1 MTYNLRELGIN
12 SEYRAAEFEHELGI
26 RFSDFTSEQIDT
38 WQRQTIC
45 LNQYAY
51 TRTYSSAA
59 RAAGVTVYT
68 IEAWERDNELGF
80 VRRKE
85 MADREFCDGLE
96 ELLLERARMPESPPS
111 LLSAVLRAQ
120 MPEKYR
126 GSRYERDP
134 DDGPGYESSGPD
146 TYHKLIA
153 DIVRQLQQ
161 REDPIDG
168 EESGDK
174 TPVGAGFKP
183 APDHSDHAP
192 ESAALEPASGPSDHA
207 SESAGLKPATGPSGR
222 TPVAAG
228 LKPAPG
234 PSDHASESAGLKPAT
249 GPSGHTPVTAG
260 INSTPDHADQSPVG
274 EGSKPDPGPSGE
286 DSPTGDKPRHP
297 APITRNSSNLNRR
310 QRRELQRRIKRN
322 GQNSHR
328 PRAPN

>member
-1 MTYNLRELGIN
+1 
-12 SEYRAAEFEHELGI
+12 
-26 RFSDFTSEQIDT
+26 
-38 WQRQTIC
+38 
-45 LNQYAY
+45 
-51 TRTYSSAA
+51 
-59 RAAGVTVYT
+59 
-68 IEAWERDNELGF
+68 
-80 VRRKE
+80 
-85 MADREFCDGLE
+85 
-96 ELLLERARMPESPPS
+96 
-111 LLSAVLRAQ
+111 

-161 REDPIDG
+161 REDSHRRRRIRR
-168 EESGDK
+168 DK
-174 TPVGAGFKP
+174 TPVGAALEP
-183 APDHSDHAP
+183 APGPSDHAS
-192 ESAALEPASGPSDHA
+192 ESAALEPAPGPSDHA

-234 PSDHASESAGLKPAT
+234 L
-249 GPSGHTPVTAG
+249 SGHSPVTAG

-297 APITRNSSNLNRR
+297 APITRNSSNLN
-310 QRRELQRRIKRN
+310 
-322 GQNSHR
+322 
-328 PRAPN
+328 

>member
-1 MTYNLRELGIN
+1 MTYNLHELGIN
-12 SEYRAAEFEHELGI
+12 SENRAAELEHELGI
-26 RFSDFTSEQIDT
+26 RFSDFTPEQIDT

-126 GSRYERDP
+126 GSRYERDT

-161 REDPIDG
+161 REDSIDG
-168 EESGDK
+168 EDSGDK
-174 TPVGAGFKP
+174 TPVGAGF
-183 APDHSDHAP
+183 
-192 ESAALEPASGPSDHA
+192 
-207 SESAGLKPATGPSGR
+207 
-222 TPVAAG
+222 
-228 LKPAPG
+228 KPAPG

-249 GPSGHTPVTAG
+249 GPSGHASESAALEPA
-260 INSTPDHADQSPVG
+260 SRSP
-274 EGSKPDPGPSGE
+274 
-286 DSPTGDKPRHP
+286 PTTH
-297 APITRNSSNLNRR
+297 L
-310 QRRELQRRIKRN
+310 
-322 GQNSHR
+322 
-328 PRAPN
+328 

>member
-1 MTYNLRELGIN
+1 MTYSLHELGIN
-12 SEYRAAEFEHELGI
+12 SEYRAAELEHELGI

-111 LLSAVLRAQ
+111 LLTAVLRAQ

-183 APDHSDHAP
+183 APDPSDHAP

-207 SESAGLKPATGPSGR
+207 SESAA
-222 TPVAAG
+222 
-228 LKPAPG
+228 
-234 PSDHASESAGLKPAT
+234 LKPAT

-260 INSTPDHADQSPVG
+260 IKSTPDHADQSPVG
-274 EGSKPDPGPSGE
+274 AGSKPDPGPSGE

>member
-111 LLSAVLRAQ
+111 LLTAVLRAQ

-161 REDPIDG
+161 REDSIDG

-174 TPVGAGFKP
+174 TPVGA
-183 APDHSDHAP
+183 
-192 ESAALEPASGPSDHA
+192 ALEPAPGPSDHA

-234 PSDHASESAGLKPAT
+234 L
-249 GPSGHTPVTAG
+249 SGHSPVTAG

-274 EGSKPDPGPSGE
+274 AGSKPDPGPSGE

-310 QRRELQRRIKRN
+310 QRRELQRRTKRN

>member
-26 RFSDFTSEQIDT
+26 SFSDFTSEQIDT

-161 REDPIDG
+161 REDSIDG

-174 TPVGAGFKP
+174 TPVGA
-183 APDHSDHAP
+183 
-192 ESAALEPASGPSDHA
+192 ALE
-207 SESAGLKPATGPSGR
+207 
-222 TPVAAG
+222 
-228 LKPAPG
+228 PAPG

-249 GPSGHTPVTAG
+249 GPSGHTPVTAGLKPAPGLSGHAPVTAG

-297 APITRNSSNLNRR
+297 VPITRNSSNLNRR
-310 QRRELQRRIKRN
+310 QRRELQRRTKRN

-328 PRAPN
+328 ARAPN

>member
-1 MTYNLRELGIN
+1 MTYNLHELGIN
-12 SEYRAAEFEHELGI
+12 SEYQAAELEHELGI

-134 DDGPGYESSGPD
+134 AAGPGYESSGPD

-161 REDPIDG
+161 SEDPIDG

-183 APDHSDHAP
+183 APDHSDHAS
-192 ESAALEPASGPSDHA
+192 ESAALE
-207 SESAGLKPATGPSGR
+207 PATGPSGR
-222 TPVAAG
+222 TPGAAG
-228 LKPAPG
+228 LKPAHN
-234 PSDHASESAGLKPAT
+234 PSDHA
-249 GPSGHTPVTAG
+249 PVTAG
-260 INSTPDHADQSPVG
+260 LKSTPDHADQSPVG
-274 EGSKPDPGPSGE
+274 AGSKPDPGPSGHTPVAAGLKPAPGPSGE

-310 QRRELQRRIKRN
+310 QRRELQRRTKRN
-322 GQNSHR
+322 GQNAHR

>member
-1 MTYNLRELGIN
+1 MSSVTD
-12 SEYRAAEFEHELGI
+12 SK
-26 RFSDFTSEQIDT
+26 SCS
-38 WQRQTIC
+38 
-45 LNQYAY
+45 
-51 TRTYSSAA
+51 SSAH
-59 RAAGVTVYT
+59 GCPSP
-68 IEAWERDNELGF
+68 
-80 VRRKE
+80 RRL
-85 MADREFCDGLE
+85 FC
-96 ELLLERARMPESPPS
+96 PPS
-111 LLSAVLRAQ
+111 SGPQ

-183 APDHSDHAP
+183 AHNPSNHAS
-192 ESAALEPASGPSDHA
+192 ESAALEPAPGPSDHA

-234 PSDHASESAGLKPAT
+234 L
-249 GPSGHTPVTAG
+249 SGHSPVTAG
-260 INSTPDHADQSPVG
+260 LKSTPDHADQSPVG
-274 EGSKPDPGPSGE
+274 AGSKPDPGPSGE

-328 PRAPN
+328 ARAPN

>member
-12 SEYRAAEFEHELGI
+12 SENRAAELEHELGI
-26 RFSDFTSEQIDT
+26 RFSDFTPEQIDT

-51 TRTYSSAA
+51 TRTYSSVA

-161 REDPIDG
+161 REDSIDG
-168 EESGDK
+168 EDSGDK

-183 APDHSDHAP
+183 APDHSDHA
-192 ESAALEPASGPSDHA
+192 
-207 SESAGLKPATGPSGR
+207 
-222 TPVAAG
+222 
-228 LKPAPG
+228 
-234 PSDHASESAGLKPAT
+234 SESAGLKPAT
-249 GPSGHTPVTAG
+249 GPSGHASESAALEPAPGPSGHTPVTAGLKPAPGLSGHAPVTAG

-274 EGSKPDPGPSGE
+274 AGSKPDPDPSGE

-297 APITRNSSNLNRR
+297 APITRNSSNLNGR
-310 QRRELQRRIKRN
+310 QRRELQRRTKRN

>member
-12 SEYRAAEFEHELGI
+12 SEYRAAELEHELGI
-26 RFSDFTSEQIDT
+26 RFSDFTPEQIDT

-80 VRRKE
+80 VRRKA

-111 LLSAVLRAQ
+111 LLTAVLRAQ

-183 APDHSDHAP
+183 AHNPSNHAS
-192 ESAALEPASGPSDHA
+192 ESAALEPASGPLRPH
-207 SESAGLKPATGPSGR
+207 TCNGR
-222 TPVAAG
+222 SQTCPQSLRPRTCNG
-228 LKPAPG
+228 G
-234 PSDHASESAGLKPAT
+234 YQFY
-249 GPSGHTPVTAG
+249 
-260 INSTPDHADQSPVG
+260 PDHADQSPVG
-274 EGSKPDPGPSGE
+274 AGSKPDPGPSGE

-310 QRRELQRRIKRN
+310 QRRELQRRTKRN

>member
-12 SEYRAAEFEHELGI
+12 SEYRAAELEHELGI
-26 RFSDFTSEQIDT
+26 RFSDFTPEQIDT

-59 RAAGVTVYT
+59 RAAGVTGYT

-161 REDPIDG
+161 REDSIDG

-174 TPVGAGFKP
+174 TPVGAALEP
-183 APDHSDHAP
+183 APDHSDHAS
-192 ESAALEPASGPSDHA
+192 ESAALE
-207 SESAGLKPATGPSGR
+207 
-222 TPVAAG
+222 
-228 LKPAPG
+228 PAPG

-260 INSTPDHADQSPVG
+260 LKPAPGLSGHAPVTAGINSTPDHADQSPVG
-274 EGSKPDPGPSGE
+274 AGSKPDPGPSDE
-286 DSPTGDKPRHP
+286 DSPTGDKPSHP
-297 APITRNSSNLNRR
+297 APITRNSSNLN
-310 QRRELQRRIKRN
+310 
-322 GQNSHR
+322 
-328 PRAPN
+328 

>member
-12 SEYRAAEFEHELGI
+12 SEYRAAELEHELGI
-26 RFSDFTSEQIDT
+26 RFSDFTPEQIDT

-45 LNQYAY
+45 LHQYAY

-161 REDPIDG
+161 HEDSIDG

-174 TPVGAGFKP
+174 TPVEAGLKP
-183 APDHSDHAP
+183 APDHSDHAS
-192 ESAALEPASGPSDHA
+192 ESAALEPAPDHSDHA
-207 SESAGLKPATGPSGR
+207 SESAAL
-222 TPVAAG
+222 
-228 LKPAPG
+228 
-234 PSDHASESAGLKPAT
+234 EPAT
-249 GPSGHTPVTAG
+249 GPSGHTPVTAGLKPAPGLSGHAPVTAG

-274 EGSKPDPGPSGE
+274 AGSKPDPGPSGE

-297 APITRNSSNLNRR
+297 APTTRNSSNLNRR
-310 QRRELQRRIKRN
+310 QRRELQRRTKRN

>member
-1 MTYNLRELGIN
+1 
-12 SEYRAAEFEHELGI
+12 
-26 RFSDFTSEQIDT
+26 
-38 WQRQTIC
+38 
-45 LNQYAY
+45 
-51 TRTYSSAA
+51 
-59 RAAGVTVYT
+59 
-68 IEAWERDNELGF
+68 
-80 VRRKE
+80 
-85 MADREFCDGLE
+85 
-96 ELLLERARMPESPPS
+96 MPESPPS

-183 APDHSDHAP
+183 APDPSDHAP

-207 SESAGLKPATGPSGR
+207 SESAA
-222 TPVAAG
+222 
-228 LKPAPG
+228 
-234 PSDHASESAGLKPAT
+234 LKPAT

-260 INSTPDHADQSPVG
+260 IKSTPDHADQSPVG
-274 EGSKPDPGPSGE
+274 AGSKPDPGPSGE

-297 APITRNSSNLNRR
+297 VPTTRNSSNLNRR

>member
-26 RFSDFTSEQIDT
+26 SFSDFTSEQIDT

-174 TPVGAGFKP
+174 TPVGAALEP
-183 APDHSDHAP
+183 APDHSDHAS
-192 ESAALEPASGPSDHA
+192 ESAALEPASRSPPTTHPNRQVSN
-207 SESAGLKPATGPSGR
+207 LQLVPPATH
-222 TPVAAG
+222 
-228 LKPAPG
+228 L
-234 PSDHASESAGLKPAT
+234 
-249 GPSGHTPVTAG
+249 
-260 INSTPDHADQSPVG
+260 
-274 EGSKPDPGPSGE
+274 
-286 DSPTGDKPRHP
+286 
-297 APITRNSSNLNRR
+297 
-310 QRRELQRRIKRN
+310 
-322 GQNSHR
+322 
-328 PRAPN
+328 